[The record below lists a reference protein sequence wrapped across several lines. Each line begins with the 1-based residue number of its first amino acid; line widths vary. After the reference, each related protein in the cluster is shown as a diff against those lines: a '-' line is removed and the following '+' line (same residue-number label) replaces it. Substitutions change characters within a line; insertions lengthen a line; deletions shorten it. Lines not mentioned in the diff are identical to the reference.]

1 MILRKKLITS
11 ILITIILS
19 SVIQVVGNQNKDTTN
34 LEIADIRGGFCR
46 VTAVI
51 KNVGIVDAENFSI
64 TISVKGGLLNNTNIF
79 HECSGCDHCQ
89 PTIPVN
95 ETKSESTLKSGLIIG
110 FGQIAI
116 NVTAEAE
123 NADLVKE
130 EAKGFMFGP
139 FVLII

>member
-1 MILRKKLITS
+1 
-11 ILITIILS
+11 
-19 SVIQVVGNQNKDTTN
+19 VIQVVGYQNNETTT
-34 LEIADIRGGFCR
+34 LVITDIRGGICR
-46 VTAVI
+46 VKAVI
-51 KNVGIVDAENFSI
+51 ENTGTVDAENFSI
-64 TISVKGGLLNNTNIF
+64 TISVKGGLFNKTDVF
-79 HECSGCDHCQ
+79 HECSGCDHCE
-89 PTIPVN
+89 TIIPAGN
-95 ETKSESTLKSGLIIG
+95 TKSESTLKSGLIIG